1 MRKEMKSLERA
12 EGKMRNNSAVDG
24 YEVNLN

>member
-1 MRKEMKSLERA
+1 MQKEMQSLERV
-12 EGKMRNNSAVDG
+12 EGKMRNNSTVDG